1 MTKFFFSLS
10 LSVKK
15 CNNRKKCFYL
25 CSVLTVRRV
34 KINFAQTLLGFCFYT
49 QPSEFGWAK
58 ITLPPHFLAIS
69 TISIPNFVTFKFS
82 ILRWKNRKRKGG
94 PVMSSVCFVKNVIK
108 MCHLYSMQWYLLV
121 GWLVC
126 RHVSCRFETSGWFVL
141 NSPYYR

>member
-10 LSVKK
+10 LSVRSVIIAK
-15 CNNRKKCFYL
+15 NVFTF

-82 ILRWKNRKRKGG
+82 IFR
-94 PVMSSVCFVKNVIK
+94 
-108 MCHLYSMQWYLLV
+108 
-121 GWLVC
+121 
-126 RHVSCRFETSGWFVL
+126 
-141 NSPYYR
+141 

>member
-69 TISIPNFVTFKFS
+69 TISIPNFVTFRFS

-94 PVMSSVCFVKNVIK
+94 ASHEFSLLCQKCHQNVSSLFNAMVS
-108 MCHLYSMQWYLLV
+108 LSWLV
-121 GWLVC
+121 SLSSCQLSFWNFWLVC
-126 RHVSCRFETSGWFVL
+126 SKL
-141 NSPYYR
+141 PIL